1 MPAKLVHKYR
11 SGSFRLQWIHV
22 YRDHTV
28 IPIKQHRPWALQMLK
43 SRAESNR
50 SPVCCCASSVRAV
63 FPGRGL
69 RDAAVEGLKSGP
81 DSWCWSNPAADKGP
95 ENSGKTARNVSRTE
109 TLNIWDICC
118 VHIGLGFL
126 CSCFFCLLGLW
137 DWWWHSECHGWKWR
151 KTLSENLKQLKSQ
164 QENTTRRSPRGSP
177 RRGHFLKRS
186 KVTRNVI
193 KDDVWMMY
201 VTFGQSWHLAEHH
214 PSIIFS
220 RFHGLMIYVSWFA

>member
-1 MPAKLVHKYR
+1 MYIEIIPSYLSNNTGLEPFKCLKAEQNQTGPPFVAVQARSVLFSLGGDCEMPRWRGWRAALIRDVGPTQQQTR
-11 SGSFRLQWIHV
+11 VQRIQGRQQGTCQGPRLWISE
-22 YRDHTV
+22 
-28 IPIKQHRPWALQMLK
+28 I
-43 SRAESNR
+43 
-50 SPVCCCASSVRAV
+50 SVA
-63 FPGRGL
+63 
-69 RDAAVEGLKSGP
+69 
-81 DSWCWSNPAADKGP
+81 C
-95 ENSGKTARNVSRTE
+95 
-109 TLNIWDICC
+109 TLDW
-118 VHIGLGFL
+118 GFL

-151 KTLSENLKQLKSQ
+151 KTLSENLKQLKPQ